1 MSKVAMVIKTKTL
14 PGKREEVRQLYEKHL
29 APRAQ
34 ANAAQELVLWCA
46 DEMDADT
53 FYLFEVYRDQAATQA
68 NAQASW
74 FWDYMKE
81 VQPLLAG
88 QPEVALATPL
98 WAKGFVL

>member
-1 MSKVAMVIKTKTL
+1 MAKVALVIKSKSQ

-46 DEMDADT
+46 DTMDADT
-53 FYLFEVYRDQAATQA
+53 FYLFEVYTDQAATQA
-68 NAQASW
+68 NAQAAW
-74 FWDYMKE
+74 FWDYMRE

-88 QPEVALATPL
+88 QPEVAITSPV
-98 WAKGFVL
+98 WAKGLAI

>member
-1 MSKVAMVIKTKTL
+1 MSKVAMVIKTKTQ

-53 FYLFEVYRDQAATQA
+53 FYLFEIYSNQAATQA
-68 NAQASW
+68 NAQSSW
-74 FWDYMKE
+74 FWDYLKE

-88 QPEVALATPL
+88 QPEVALAAPV
-98 WAKGFVL
+98 WAKGFAL